1 VRLTVLGS
9 SASFPG
15 PGRACAGHL
24 IEGDGYRVVFD
35 LGNGTLANLTA
46 ATDAYALDAVFVTHL
61 HPDHYLDLFA
71 LMAMLRYAPDGPCPA
86 LPLFGPTGLIERMQ
100 CLLSDS
106 AKTDVTEAFAFT
118 ALVAGRSVS
127 LGGLTVTPRAVE
139 HHGETFALVAEAGGR
154 RLCYTSDTKLSDPVR
169 EAARGADVVLAE
181 ATLPESHA
189 GLAPHMTPRDAGTL
203 AAGAG
208 ASRLVLTHL
217 WPTVPR
223 GDILDDAAATYRG
236 TVLLAEELM
245 RVDI

>member
-35 LGNGTLANLTA
+35 LGNGTLANLTR

-71 LMAMLRYAPDGPCPA
+71 LMAMLRYAPEGSCPA
-86 LPLFGPTGLIERMQ
+86 LPLFGPSGLVSRMQ
-100 CLLSDS
+100 CLLSGR
-106 AKTDVTEAFAFT
+106 AKADVTDAFAFT
-118 ALVAGRSVS
+118 AIVAGQPVA
-127 LGGLTVTPRAVE
+127 LGPLTVTPHRVE
-139 HHGETFALVAEAGGR
+139 HHGDTFALTAEAEGR
-154 RLCYTSDTKLSDPVR
+154 TLCYTSDTKLSDSVR
-169 EAARGADVVLAE
+169 TAARGADVLLAE
-181 ATLPESHA
+181 STLPEAYA
-189 GLAPHMTPRDAGTL
+189 GLAPHMTPREAGSL

-208 ASRLVLTHL
+208 ASKLVLTHL
-217 WPTVPR
+217 WPTVAR
-223 GDILDDAAATYRG
+223 GDILNDAAKTYSG
-236 TVLLAEELM
+236 EVLLADELM

>member
-1 VRLTVLGS
+1 VRLTILGS

-35 LGNGTLANLTA
+35 LGNGTLANLTS

-71 LMAMLRYAPDGPCPA
+71 LMAMLRYAPDGPRPA
-86 LPLFGPTGLIERMQ
+86 LPLFGPAGLIERMQ
-100 CLLSDS
+100 SLLSGS
-106 AKTDVTEAFAFT
+106 AKTDVTDAFAFRV
-118 ALVAGRSVS
+118 LVADAPVILTGI
-127 LGGLTVTPRAVE
+127 TVTPHVVE
-139 HHGETFALVAEAGGR
+139 HHGDTFALVAEAEGR
-154 RLCYTSDTKLSDPVR
+154 RLCYTSDTKLTDPVR

-181 ATLPESHA
+181 ATLPQAYA
-189 GLAPHMTPRDAGTL
+189 GFAPHMTASEAGAL

-208 ASRLVLTHL
+208 ASKLVLTHL

-223 GDILDDAAATYRG
+223 GEILNDASSSYRG